1 MPIVWIML
9 GLFLLT
15 RPELAAVALL
25 GVLAAVVW
33 IAWE

>member
-1 MPIVWIML
+1 MPILWMIL
-9 GLFLLT
+9 GVFLMT

-25 GVLAAVVW
+25 GVLAVVVW